1 MKCNDLSFGHAS
13 TGTRKEPTMNT
24 VRALT
29 LQTYGGPDAVR
40 LSRVA
45 APTAGPGQ
53 VLVSVRA
60 AGINGLDWK
69 LREGFVRDAFP
80 IALPTV
86 LGLELAGVVE
96 AVGAG
101 VTRFKAGDRVMGPL
115 GGLGAYADL
124 VAANADNLAR
134 TPDAL
139 DDLTAAAMPVAALA
153 AWQSLHLAG
162 PVRPGQRV
170 LVHGAAGGLGAF
182 AVQLAKR
189 LGAFVAAT
197 TAGRDVAFVRS
208 LGADQV
214 IDFQTQRFETQL
226 QDIDLVLDYVGGEV
240 LERSWQVLSA
250 TGVVVGTSSPDI
262 LARTPAGRRGLW
274 FVMQPDAAQLARL
287 ANDVARGELQARVG
301 EVVPFADLPQAI
313 ERNRAGAGRGKAVV
327 DFTA

>member
-1 MKCNDLSFGHAS
+1 MTPD
-13 TGTRKEPTMNT
+13 RT

-29 LQTYGGPDAVR
+29 LQTYGGVDAVR
-40 LSRVA
+40 MSRVA

-60 AGINGLDWK
+60 AGVNGLDWK

-80 IALPTV
+80 IALPAV

-96 AVGAG
+96 AVGPG
-101 VTRFKAGDRVMGPL
+101 VTRFQPGDRVMGPL

-124 VAANADNLAR
+124 VAVNADNLAP

-162 PVRPGQRV
+162 PVWPGQRV

-189 LGAFVAAT
+189 LGAFVVATAAGHD
-197 TAGRDVAFVRS
+197 ADFVRS

-214 IDFQTQRFETQL
+214 IDFQTQRFETLVQG
-226 QDIDLVLDYVGGEV
+226 IDLVLDYVGGDV
-240 LERSWQVLSA
+240 QNRSWQVLSA
-250 TGVVVGTSSPDI
+250 TGVVVGTASPEI
-262 LARTPAGRRGLW
+262 LARTPAGKRGLW
-274 FVMQPDAAQLARL
+274 LVMQPDAAQLARL
-287 ANDVARGELQARVG
+287 ANDVARGELVARVG

-313 ERNRAGAGRGKAVV
+313 ERNRTGASRGKAVV